1 MKAVFAGSFDP
12 PTLGH
17 LNILERAHKMFSR
30 IYMVIAENSE
40 KQYLL
45 SKEERLAFLQDAV
58 KQYPNVEVCVWND
71 LVVDFAA
78 SVDATILIRGI
89 RNFTDFSYEFDL
101 SVLNRSLNS
110 SIETIFIPTD
120 PKYFVLRS
128 SYIKDLVKRGFD
140 VSSMVPTAVA
150 VALKEKYGVTK

>member
-17 LNILERAHKMFSR
+17 INIIERTHKMFSR

-40 KQYLL
+40 KQCLF
-45 SKEERLAFLQDAV
+45 STEERKAFLEDAV
-58 KQYPNVEVCVWND
+58 KDYPNVEVHIWPD
-71 LVVDFAA
+71 LVVDFAT

-128 SYIKDLVKRGFD
+128 ANIKDLSKRGFD
-140 VSSMVPTAVA
+140 VSSMVPSAVA
-150 VALKEKYGVTK
+150 VALKEKYGGAK